1 MLVQVNLPISG
12 IKENNI
18 FDINK
23 KNNTNT
29 VRLTSS
35 YNKEAKREEF
45 YWFRNDTNL
54 KCNNIECICCH
65 SDIVTVWR
73 SFL

>member
-45 YWFRNDTNL
+45 Y
-54 KCNNIECICCH
+54 
-65 SDIVTVWR
+65 
-73 SFL
+73 